1 MGIPSPMLKIFN
13 HLPEAVE
20 AFEVFLVE
28 LLKMA
33 CGIGQGPILLELM
46 KTRIFSAH
54 RYQWV
59 CLLTPPP
66 PTYTHT
72 GLLET
77 LQCTEHY
84 ICFSSFLRRIIFQT

>member
-28 LLKMA
+28 LLQMA

-66 PTYTHT
+66 HTHT
-72 GLLET
+72 HTLGSQRLYSVLNTIYAFLLF
-77 LQCTEHY
+77 CVV
-84 ICFSSFLRRIIFQT
+84 